1 MSLIKEIVN
10 NLPYLLIYYVPGF
23 CTIFVYRRF
32 RSARSFAMSETVHLG
47 ACVVISY
54 IINLFLEV
62 VWPTSESAGLEVTG
76 LKCIL
81 AIIVGVGIAF
91 ALVKLRGWR
100 KARQLYADKLKSS
113 LSDTVFEA
121 SELADDVYVTVLWR
135 KKRVSGRLV
144 LYGDEKDP
152 WIALDYYQV
161 FEEGRGRIDIW
172 HNYTTYTRYI
182 IPFAEI
188 KAILIQYK
196 ADDHTYTTERF
207 RELQRKK

>member
-1 MSLIKEIVN
+1 MEEIRQLLVQISRSEGMSLIKEIVN

-23 CTIFVYRRF
+23 CTIFAYRRF
-32 RSARSFAMSETVHLG
+32 RSARSFAMSETVYLG

-121 SELADDVYVTVLWR
+121 SELADDVYVTV
-135 KKRVSGRLV
+135 
-144 LYGDEKDP
+144 YGEKS
-152 WIALDYYQV
+152 
-161 FEEGRGRIDIW
+161 ECR
-172 HNYTTYTRYI
+172 
-182 IPFAEI
+182 
-188 KAILIQYK
+188 
-196 ADDHTYTTERF
+196 AD
-207 RELQRKK
+207 

>member
-1 MSLIKEIVN
+1 MNKKSRIRNRYTTVYEEGPGVKVMEEIRQLLVQISRSERMSLIKEIVN

-23 CTIFVYRRF
+23 CTIFAYRRF

-121 SELADDVYVTVLWR
+121 SELADDVYVTV
-135 KKRVSGRLV
+135 
-144 LYGDEKDP
+144 YGEKS
-152 WIALDYYQV
+152 
-161 FEEGRGRIDIW
+161 ECR
-172 HNYTTYTRYI
+172 
-182 IPFAEI
+182 
-188 KAILIQYK
+188 
-196 ADDHTYTTERF
+196 AD
-207 RELQRKK
+207 

>member
-10 NLPYLLIYYVPGF
+10 NLPYLLIYYVLGF
-23 CTIFVYRRF
+23 CTIFAYRRF

-121 SELADDVYVTVLWR
+121 SELADDVYVTV
-135 KKRVSGRLV
+135 
-144 LYGDEKDP
+144 YGEKS
-152 WIALDYYQV
+152 
-161 FEEGRGRIDIW
+161 ECR
-172 HNYTTYTRYI
+172 
-182 IPFAEI
+182 
-188 KAILIQYK
+188 
-196 ADDHTYTTERF
+196 AD
-207 RELQRKK
+207 

>member
-23 CTIFVYRRF
+23 CTIFAYRRF
-32 RSARSFAMSETVHLG
+32 RSARSFAMSETVHLE

-100 KARQLYADKLKSS
+100 KAQQLYADKLKSS

-121 SELADDVYVTVLWR
+121 SELADDVYVTVYGE

-152 WIALDYYQV
+152 WIALDY
-161 FEEGRGRIDIW
+161 
-172 HNYTTYTRYI
+172 
-182 IPFAEI
+182 
-188 KAILIQYK
+188 
-196 ADDHTYTTERF
+196 
-207 RELQRKK
+207 

>member
-1 MSLIKEIVN
+1 
-10 NLPYLLIYYVPGF
+10 
-23 CTIFVYRRF
+23 
-32 RSARSFAMSETVHLG
+32 MSETVHLG

-121 SELADDVYVTVLWR
+121 SELADDVYVTVYDLGDISELAQD
-135 KKRVSGRLV
+135 KQDQ
-144 LYGDEKDP
+144 LYAMQEAVNVVVENLK
-152 WIALDYYQV
+152 
-161 FEEGRGRIDIW
+161 
-172 HNYTTYTRYI
+172 
-182 IPFAEI
+182 
-188 KAILIQYK
+188 
-196 ADDHTYTTERF
+196 
-207 RELQRKK
+207 

>member
-1 MSLIKEIVN
+1 MEEIRQLLVQISRSERMSLIKEIVN

-23 CTIFVYRRF
+23 CTIFAYRRF
-32 RSARSFAMSETVHLG
+32 RSARSFAMSETVYLG

-121 SELADDVYVTVLWR
+121 SELADDVYVTV
-135 KKRVSGRLV
+135 
-144 LYGDEKDP
+144 YGEKS
-152 WIALDYYQV
+152 
-161 FEEGRGRIDIW
+161 ECR
-172 HNYTTYTRYI
+172 
-182 IPFAEI
+182 
-188 KAILIQYK
+188 
-196 ADDHTYTTERF
+196 AD
-207 RELQRKK
+207 

>member
-1 MSLIKEIVN
+1 MSLIKKIVN

-23 CTIFVYRRF
+23 CTIFAYRRF

-47 ACVVISY
+47 ACVVIRY

-121 SELADDVYVTVLWR
+121 SELADDVYVTV
-135 KKRVSGRLV
+135 
-144 LYGDEKDP
+144 YGEKSECR
-152 WIALDYYQV
+152 A
-161 FEEGRGRIDIW
+161 G
-172 HNYTTYTRYI
+172 
-182 IPFAEI
+182 
-188 KAILIQYK
+188 
-196 ADDHTYTTERF
+196 
-207 RELQRKK
+207 

>member
-1 MSLIKEIVN
+1 
-10 NLPYLLIYYVPGF
+10 
-23 CTIFVYRRF
+23 
-32 RSARSFAMSETVHLG
+32 MSETVYLG

-100 KARQLYADKLKSS
+100 TARQLYADKLKSS

-121 SELADDVYVTVLWR
+121 SELADDVYVTVYDLGDISELAQD
-135 KKRVSGRLV
+135 KQDQ
-144 LYGDEKDP
+144 LYAMQEAVNVVVENLK
-152 WIALDYYQV
+152 
-161 FEEGRGRIDIW
+161 
-172 HNYTTYTRYI
+172 
-182 IPFAEI
+182 
-188 KAILIQYK
+188 
-196 ADDHTYTTERF
+196 
-207 RELQRKK
+207 